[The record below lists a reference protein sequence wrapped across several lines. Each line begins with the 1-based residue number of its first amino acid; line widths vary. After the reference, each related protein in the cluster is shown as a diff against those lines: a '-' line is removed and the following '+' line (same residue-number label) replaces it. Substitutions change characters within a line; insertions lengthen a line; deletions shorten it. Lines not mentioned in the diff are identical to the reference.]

1 MVARDDGGFRGP
13 STDRGP
19 PLKGQRGSKA
29 AGPSGTEALAP
40 ESYAAAEPRALTDG
54 RGSVSGQSDET
65 EADARVFDAEADA
78 DARTLAAETTQNRT
92 LDEIDP
98 VEAVFEVGLPAGS
111 MIRQGDRLKAYRP
124 IPPDRRR
131 EALEA
136 GIAAYSRGDFFE
148 AHELLEP
155 AWMGTAD
162 LAERELYQ
170 GLIKLAAGYVHC
182 IRGNPIGMSRNLEGA
197 RQHLET
203 CAQLDPGVGKA
214 AGIDLMDLLME
225 VEVRLKSV
233 HVAVGHLNTNPA
245 IMLELAEAAPRLR

>member
-1 MVARDDGGFRGP
+1 M
-13 STDRGP
+13 
-19 PLKGQRGSKA
+19 GS
-29 AGPSGTEALAP
+29 
-40 ESYAAAEPRALTDG
+40 G
-54 RGSVSGQSDET
+54 RGMGQNDDT
-65 EADARVFDAEADA
+65 EADARVFDAEVDA
-78 DARTLAAETTQNRT
+78 DAITLAAETSLNRT
-92 LDEIDP
+92 LDEVDP
-98 VEAVFEVGLPAGS
+98 VEAVFEGGLPAGS

-155 AWMGTAD
+155 AWMGTAN

-182 IRGNPIGMSRNLEGA
+182 VRGNPIGMSRNLEGA

-203 CAQLDPGVGKA
+203 SAQLDPRVGEG
-214 AGIDLMDLLME
+214 AGLDLMDLLME